1 MAHQKGK
8 MPPDPPV
15 TNAYSGGSSGTV
27 KDAKKRK
34 RGGAVTGNKTAMR
47 LDRPGRQRGGRVGAD
62 TAPLTHAADVTAPKT
77 FNEC

>member
-1 MAHQKGK
+1 MAHQKGT
-8 MPPDPPV
+8 MLAEPGV
-15 TNAYSGGSSGTV
+15 TNAYAGGSSGTA

-34 RGGAVTGNKTAMR
+34 RGGAVTGGKTAMR

-62 TAPLTHAADVTAPKT
+62 TAPLTHAADVTQPKS